1 MRENRRSH
9 STKLGFIRSGVPST
23 PAACGRHPLQ
33 AGEGGGFLRRG
44 RGGTGSGPCT
54 VPHPSRLRRSTLSQ
68 ERVGPLIRQGLW
80 PCHRPRRGRLPPAG
94 ERRYRVGHLYRP
106 TPVPASPVH
115 PLPGEGLFPHP
126 SGLRPATLS
135 QERVFI
141 CPRGSLRIRACLC
154 SGLLPSLPGGLPAPR
169 RPWPPAH
176 TPRGKRKWGRSSRSG
191 SLRPGGCHRSA

>member
-1 MRENRRSH
+1 MKPGVVEWERFAPSSVRAFGPATFPGGEGFLRRG
-9 STKLGFIRSGVPST
+9 LFIPVRPGPVGVPST

-33 AGEGGGFLRRG
+33 AGEGGGCLRRG

-54 VPHPSRLRRSTLSQ
+54 APHPSRLRRSTLSQ
-68 ERVGPLIRQGLW
+68 ERVCSFTRQGFA
-80 PCHRPRRGRLPPAG
+80 LPP
-94 ERRYRVGHLYRP
+94 
-106 TPVPASPVH
+106 SPK
-115 PLPGEGLFPHP
+115 
-126 SGLRPATLS
+126 
-135 QERVFI
+135 ERVFI

-191 SLRPGGCHRSA
+191 PLRPGGCHRSA